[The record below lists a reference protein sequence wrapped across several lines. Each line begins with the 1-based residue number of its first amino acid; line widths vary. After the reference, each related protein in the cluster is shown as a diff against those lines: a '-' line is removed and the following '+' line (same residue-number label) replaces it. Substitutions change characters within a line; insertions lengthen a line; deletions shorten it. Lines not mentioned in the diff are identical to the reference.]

1 MLANHQSSVH
11 GQIGVGQSPEPMRKG
26 GGASSGAASY
36 YEQRRVLEQHVLKIG
51 LTALARDTNAPVIL
65 ILQTQQL
72 RLREI
77 KWLIKNHTANT

>member
-1 MLANHQSSVH
+1 MH
-11 GQIGVGQSPEPMRKG
+11 GQIGVGQSPEPMQKG

-65 ILQTQQL
+65 ILQTRKQRFRERKKQL
-72 RLREI
+72 RLPSAL
-77 KWLIKNHTANT
+77 WFVF